1 MNQWAFLII
10 SQLIDDITDL
20 KKACQTG
27 HIGHILRTVWRE
39 LIELPI
45 HDVTYDNILFPPTT
59 PLKIV

>member
-20 KKACQTG
+20 KKTCQTG
-27 HIGHILRTVWRE
+27 HIGHILRTVWRD

-45 HDVTYDNILFPPTT
+45 HDVT
-59 PLKIV
+59 